1 MATKQAAELVALAQ
15 QGDSTAFA
23 ELYETYSPLIFRFL
37 RRRMEGSDEIVEDLT
52 EDVFVKLYEKLD
64 RYVDR
69 GVPFTA
75 WLYRMAHNCMID
87 YVRKLP
93 RYSEQ
98 SLDAVVDVPEQGT
111 GSEYGQVLDR
121 QAIEPALARLT
132 PEQRQTVE
140 LRFLSGLNVAET
152 AAAMGRSED
161 AVKKLQARALVN
173 LRRSLTASMSS
184 RTTRRASVA
193 A

>member
-15 QGDSTAFA
+15 QGDSAAFA
-23 ELYETYSPLIFRFL
+23 ELYETYSPQIFRFL

-75 WLYRMAHNCMID
+75 WLYRMAYNCMID

-93 RYSEQ
+93 RHPEQ
-98 SLDAVVDVPEQGT
+98 SLDAVVDVPEHGA
-111 GSEYGQVLDR
+111 SAEYGQILDR

-132 PEQRQTVE
+132 PEQRRTVE

-173 LRRSLTASMSS
+173 LRRGLTASTTGS
-184 RTTRRASVA
+184 RRVSVA

>member
-1 MATKQAAELVALAQ
+1 MVTKQAAELVALAQ
-15 QGDSTAFA
+15 QGDSNAFA

-87 YVRKLP
+87 YLRKLP

-98 SLDAVVDVPEQGT
+98 SLDAVVDVPEHGAT
-111 GSEYGQVLDR
+111 SEYGQVLDR

-173 LRRSLTASMSS
+173 LRRGLSATVNGAGN
-184 RTTRRASVA
+184 RGVRVA

>member
-1 MATKQAAELVALAQ
+1 MATKQAAELVARAQ
-15 QGDSTAFA
+15 QGDSSAFA
-23 ELYETYSPLIFRFL
+23 ELYEEYSPLIYRFL
-37 RRRMEGSDEIVEDLT
+37 RRRMDGSDEVVEDLT

-93 RYSEQ
+93 RFSEQ
-98 SLDAVVDVPEQGT
+98 PLEAVADVPEHSG
-111 GSEYGQVLDR
+111 GWEYGQVLDR

-161 AVKKLQARALVN
+161 AVKKLQ
-173 LRRSLTASMSS
+173 
-184 RTTRRASVA
+184 
-193 A
+193 